1 MKVYIGGYVN
11 RLRCQVYDNYM
22 NKKYGYVD
30 WPENTGSR
38 FERVLESVESGIQSV
53 YNVLN
58 WVWYDRRK
66 VTKFVHIDK
75 YDTWSMDHT
84 LAPIILPMLK
94 QLKDTKHGSPMV
106 DLKDVPEY
114 MRTITTEDYD
124 SQQTF
129 EFYND
134 VELCKQ
140 NGSYDIHSRW
150 SWVLDEM
157 IWAFEQKCDDN
168 WEDKYFGEWIE
179 TGDKESPFG
188 GHFKNV
194 DWEGRESHQAR
205 MSNGFKLFG
214 KYYEGLWD

>member
-1 MKVYIGGYVN
+1 MKAYIGGYTF

-30 WPENTGSR
+30 WPENSESR
-38 FERVLESVESGIQSV
+38 FERFLESYESIVQSA
-53 YNVLN
+53 YNVIN
-58 WVWYDRRK
+58 WIWFDRQK
-66 VTKFVHIDK
+66 VKKFIHIDH

-94 QLKDTKHGSPMV
+94 QLRDTKHGSPMV
-106 DLKDVPEY
+106 DLEDVPY
-114 MRTITTEDYD
+114 HMQTTSTEDYD
-124 SQQTF
+124 SQLTF

-134 VELCKQ
+134 EELCKQ
-140 NGSYDIHSRW
+140 NGSYDIHARW
-150 SWVLDEM
+150 AWVLDEM

-179 TGDKESPFG
+179 DDTEPFRG
-188 GHFKNV
+188 SFKSV
-194 DWEGRESHQAR
+194 DWEGRQAHQAR

>member
-1 MKVYIGGYVN
+1 
-11 RLRCQVYDNYM
+11 M
-22 NKKYGYVD
+22 NKKYGYVN
-30 WPENTGSR
+30 WPENSESR
-38 FERVLESVESGIQSV
+38 FERALELFESGVQSI

-58 WVWYDRRK
+58 WIWYDRQK
-66 VTKFVHIDK
+66 VKKFIHIDH

-94 QLKDTKHGSPMV
+94 QLKNTKHGSPMV
-106 DLKDVPEY
+106 DFEDVPEH
-114 MRTITTEDYD
+114 MRATDTEDYD
-124 SQQTF
+124 SQLTF

-134 VELCKQ
+134 KELCKQ
-140 NGSYDIHSRW
+140 NVECDIHTRW

-168 WEDKYFGEWIE
+168 WEDKYFGEWVPNDTE
-179 TGDKESPFG
+179 PFCG
-188 GHFKNV
+188 SFKNV
-194 DWEGRESHQAR
+194 DWEGRQAHQAR